1 MTVSRVMAI
10 TIVWLLTALP
20 LEAATLTWDR
30 NPEPDVTGYMVS
42 YGTQSGQHTTQVNVG
57 NTLTFTLTPP
67 AGQTYYVVVQAY
79 NATGSSPKSAELVIS
94 SSSVPVNQPPTLNQP
109 ADQSGYVGTSAAL
122 TLSGSDP
129 ERATLTYSASGLPA
143 GLSVNSSSG
152 VISGTLQTAAN
163 YNVTA
168 TVSDGSLTASKTFLW
183 VVSASTST
191 PTPTPKPLPTTDT
204 TGPSVSFTSPSNN
217 ETLTAKN
224 VKVRITASDASGI
237 RSVSYL
243 LNGNALSANLTAAPY
258 NYTWDLS
265 KLANATYRLEAR
277 AVDMLGNIGTATVS
291 VTVKS
296 GGNGKNSLSAGEIAE
311 TNAASDDS
319 ADAPAPV
326 SRSIPDIAV
335 NGDFDGDGLD
345 DPGAFTPSV
354 GEWRLWLSS
363 NRYQAAAPLTWG
375 AQDDVPVP
383 ADYDG
388 DGRSDL
394 AVFRPS
400 TGTWSVVLSNR
411 GNPSRLDVAWGR
423 ADDSPIAF
431 DYDHDG
437 KADLALVRTGGFDIL
452 LSTKN
457 YRESVAVR

>member
-1 MTVSRVMAI
+1 MAAFRVIAI
-10 TIVWLLTALP
+10 TILWLLTALP

-30 NPEPDVTGYMVS
+30 NPEPDVTGYVVS

-57 NTLTFTLTPP
+57 NVLTFSLTPP

-94 SSSVPVNQPPTLNQP
+94 SVAATVNQPPTLNQP
-109 ADQSGYVGTSAAL
+109 ADQSGYVGASATL

-129 ERATLTYSASGLPA
+129 EGATLRYSATGLPT
-143 GLSVNSSSG
+143 GLTVNSASG
-152 VISGTLQTAAN
+152 VISGTLQTAGN
-163 YNVTA
+163 YTVTA
-168 TVSDGSLTASKTFLW
+168 TVSDGSLIVSKTFTW
-183 VVSASTST
+183 VVSSQSTST
-191 PTPTPKPLPTTDT
+191 PLPKAPDT
-204 TGPSVSFTSPSNN
+204 TAPTVSFTSPVNN
-217 ETLTAKN
+217 ETVSGKN
-224 VKVRITASDASGI
+224 VKVRVTASDPGGI
-237 RSVSYL
+237 KSVQYL
-243 LNGNALSANLTAAPY
+243 LNGVNLSTELMSAPY
-258 NYTWDLS
+258 NYTWDIS
-265 KLANATYRLEAR
+265 KLANATYQLQAK
-277 AVDMLGNIGTATVS
+277 AVDSFGNVGTATVS
-291 VTVKS
+291 VIVKAG
-296 GGNGKNSLSAGEIAE
+296 GGNGKNTVSVGETADTDDTDRGDPTASA
-311 TNAASDDS
+311 
-319 ADAPAPV
+319 
-326 SRSIPDIAV
+326 SRLPTDIAV

-363 NRYQAAAPLTWG
+363 NHYRAGAALTWG
-375 AQDDVPVP
+375 IQGDVPVP

-388 DGRSDL
+388 DGRTDL

-400 TGTWSVVLSNR
+400 NATWSIVLSNR
-411 GNPSRLDVAWGR
+411 GEPSQLDVTWGR
-423 ADDSPIAF
+423 QDDSAIAF

>member
-1 MTVSRVMAI
+1 MTVARVIAI

-30 NPEPDVTGYMVS
+30 NPEPDVTGYVVS

-57 NTLTFTLTPP
+57 NSLTFTLTPP

-79 NATGSSPKSAELVIS
+79 NASGSSPKSAEIVIS
-94 SSSVPVNQPPTLNQP
+94 TVSTTTNQPPTLNQP
-109 ADQSGYVGTSAAL
+109 ANQSGVVGSSATL

-129 ERATLTYSASGLPA
+129 ERATLTYSATGLPA
-143 GLSVNSSSG
+143 GLSVNSSTG

-168 TVSDGSLTASKTFLW
+168 TVSDGSLTASKSFTW
-183 VVSASTST
+183 VVSTQTTST
-191 PTPTPKPLPTTDT
+191 PTPAPRPPADT
-204 TGPSVSFTSPSNN
+204 TAPTVYFTSPANN
-217 ETLTAKN
+217 ETVTGKN
-224 VKVRITASDASGI
+224 VKVRITASDPGGI
-237 RSVSYL
+237 KSVQYL
-243 LNGNALSANLTAAPY
+243 LNGAALSAELSSAPY
-258 NYTWDLS
+258 NYTWDIS
-265 KLANATYRLEAR
+265 KLANATYRLEAKV
-277 AVDMLGNIGTATVS
+277 VDNFGNIGTATVS
-291 VTVKS
+291 VTVKA
-296 GGNGKNSLSAGEIAE
+296 GGNGKNTVSTADAAE
-311 TNAASDDS
+311 ADASDADGPAAAS
-319 ADAPAPV
+319 
-326 SRSIPDIAV
+326 RSNPDIAI

-363 NRYQAAAPLTWG
+363 NKYQAAAPVVWG
-375 AQDDVPVP
+375 AENDVPVP

-400 TGTWSVVLSNR
+400 TGAWSIVLSNR
-411 GNPSRLDVAWGR
+411 GNPSRLDLTWGR
-423 ADDSPIAF
+423 PDDSAMAF

-437 KADLALVRTGGFDIL
+437 KADLALVRSGGFDIL
-452 LSTKN
+452 LSSKN